1 MILDNFYVRLT
12 VPALNCRSGA
22 GKNFAVKNIL
32 RDKDEHLVLKE
43 INGWGK
49 LEDNTWID
57 LSFVER
63 CIPIE
68 SNLDNKNEIKVEE
81 ETKEVQTT
89 SIEQNEVYIVKNK
102 ESLWDIAEYFYGKG
116 ELFYLIKKKNNLTS
130 NIISDGMELK
140 IPKLS
145 KKKNKEK

>member
-63 CIPIE
+63 CAPVE

-81 ETKEVQTT
+81 KTKEIQTT

-102 ESLWDIAEYFYGKG
+102 ESLWDIAEHFYGKG